1 MGWTSLFLNMEKKK
15 VLILGSGEVGQRRA
29 LKFLDAHSKVIIT
42 GGTVPEKLLK
52 LGALEKPVNE
62 LEKWIEWAD
71 MVVLASGDSD
81 LNKKAAAMGK
91 AKLLNRAD
99 YPLEGNIIVPTSFSV
114 GDTQISIFTGGKSP
128 LMAKIL
134 RKKIQETIK
143 EEDILQIELQHYARQ
158 LLKDRIIDQKKRRI
172 HLYQILN
179 SPEIIKLLNEGKL
192 KEAKSLV
199 REYLN
204 KINGTTHDS
213 KYNKE
218 GSS

>member
-71 MVVLASGDSD
+71 LVVVASGDND
-81 LNKKAAAMGK
+81 LNAKAAALGK
-91 AKLLNRAD
+91 NKLLNRAD

-114 GDTQISIFTGGKSP
+114 GDAQISIFTGGKSP
-128 LMAKIL
+128 LMARML
-134 RKKIQETIK
+134 RKKIQEAIK
-143 EEDILQIELQHYARQ
+143 DADLLQIELQHYARQ
-158 LLKDRIIDQKKRRI
+158 LLKDRVIDQKKRRV
-172 HLYQILN
+172 HLYQIFN
-179 SPEIIKLLNEGKL
+179 NPEIIKLLNEGEL

-199 REYLN
+199 RKYLN
-204 KINGTTHDS
+204 KINGTTHDF
-213 KYNKE
+213 
-218 GSS
+218 